1 MLLLILLLVIFVD
14 STIFS
19 FFYWILVIFGK
30 KNPDLVFFKFIS
42 WVFSS
47 YISSLKIFLDCCFKI
62 KLFGYIL
69 RLFIIC
75 IFYSLES
82 SNIESVYLFK
92 LEFIFAKKSQLS
104 CFFYFDMD
112 NKLIYSCIKDIYYYN
127 CSKKTLSSSF
137 YNIFEGLIVI
147 IYKNK
152 N

>member
-30 KNPDLVFFKFIS
+30 KNPDLVFLKFIS
-42 WVFSS
+42 S
-47 YISSLKIFLDCCFKI
+47 IKIFLDCGYKI
-62 KLFGYIL
+62 KLVGYIL

-112 NKLIYSCIKDIYYYN
+112 NKLIYSYSCLEDIYYYN
-127 CSKKTLSSSF
+127 CSKKTFSSSF
-137 YNIFEGLIVI
+137 YNISDGLIVI